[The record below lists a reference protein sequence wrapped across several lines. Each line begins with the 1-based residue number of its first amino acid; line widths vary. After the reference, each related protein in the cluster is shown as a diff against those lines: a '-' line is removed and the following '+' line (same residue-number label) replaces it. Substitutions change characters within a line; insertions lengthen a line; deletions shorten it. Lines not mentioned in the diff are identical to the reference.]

1 MRQFVEHLLFFQLV
15 VSQYSPLPKVAD
27 KRQRVSLYA
36 LVFALFFLF
45 QTTCYVYCKLVCV

>member
-36 LVFALFFLF
+36 LAFTLFFLF
-45 QTTCYVYCKLVCV
+45 QTACYVYCKLFWV